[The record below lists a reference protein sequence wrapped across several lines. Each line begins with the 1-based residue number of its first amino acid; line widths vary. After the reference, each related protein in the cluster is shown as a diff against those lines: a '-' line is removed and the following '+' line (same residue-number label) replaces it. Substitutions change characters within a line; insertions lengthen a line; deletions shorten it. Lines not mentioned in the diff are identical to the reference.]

1 MNKLKIILKYFLSFI
16 FGVLIGGFLEDSF
29 HKLIRQLYMTLTNNK
44 ISFGYPKFDI
54 LFFTFPFI
62 ISVGIYFMS
71 LLYFFTR
78 HESKQK
84 VINTFWGLIL
94 FTLSIILYTYF
105 DSNIRLI
112 ECTACDNGTMVL
124 FYSDI
129 SYTKI
134 LIVTFITSLIPWAW
148 TEIKARRIT
157 RQQTKFKASL

>member
-1 MNKLKIILKYFLSFI
+1 
-16 FGVLIGGFLEDSF
+16 
-29 HKLIRQLYMTLTNNK
+29 
-44 ISFGYPKFDI
+44 
-54 LFFTFPFI
+54 
-62 ISVGIYFMS
+62 MS